1 MMFSD
6 SELPDRRFDQASE
19 PTEPTGAALPQ
30 AGALDRWR
38 LSDLLTPPV
47 VVPLGLAAAILAYGF
62 WVRF

>member
-1 MMFSD
+1 MMFND
-6 SELPDRRFDQASE
+6 SELPDRRFDVASE
-19 PTEPTGAALPQ
+19 PTGAPLLRT
-30 AGALDRWR
+30 GALDRWR